1 MNKQKKIPT
10 VRFKGFTNDWEQRK
24 LGDNTNTITKGT
36 TPHDK
41 SNKGSINFVK
51 VESIQNNTIRP
62 TMHIHQEENDG
73 RLARSKL
80 KTNDILFSI
89 AGTLGRTAIVSSDIL
104 PANTNQALA
113 IIRGYTYN
121 PIFLINYLSGKA
133 IKSFIKHN
141 PTIGAQPNLSL
152 RQVRSFII
160 TAPEN
165 EIEQRKIGLLLKQ
178 VDNAITLQQRKL
190 DLLKQLKKGL
200 LQKMFADKG
209 SKRPILRFSGFTD
222 DWKQC
227 KLGDI
232 SEKTYSG
239 LSGKSKEDFGHG
251 HARYITYLNV
261 HDNAVADPEG
271 IDKVEIDSKQ
281 NNVIQ
286 GDLLFTVSSEVP
298 EEVALNSVWPIDSK
312 NIYLNSFCFGLRP
325 LSNKINSFFLTY
337 YLRSPKMRKA
347 VYPLAQGISRFN
359 ISKKNI
365 LKLDINIHKKTE
377 QVAIYRS
384 LKLIEDIIAIQQQ
397 KLTKINEIKKSL
409 LQQMFI

>member
-1 MNKQKKIPT
+1 M
-10 VRFKGFTNDWEQRK
+10 
-24 LGDNTNTITKGT
+24 
-36 TPHDK
+36 
-41 SNKGSINFVK
+41 
-51 VESIQNNTIRP
+51 
-62 TMHIHQEENDG
+62 
-73 RLARSKL
+73 
-80 KTNDILFSI
+80 
-89 AGTLGRTAIVSSDIL
+89 
-104 PANTNQALA
+104 
-113 IIRGYTYN
+113 
-121 PIFLINYLSGKA
+121 
-133 IKSFIKHN
+133 
-141 PTIGAQPNLSL
+141 SL

-286 GDLLFTVSSEVP
+286 GDLLFTVSS
-298 EEVALNSVWPIDSK
+298 
-312 NIYLNSFCFGLRP
+312 
-325 LSNKINSFFLTY
+325 
-337 YLRSPKMRKA
+337 
-347 VYPLAQGISRFN
+347 
-359 ISKKNI
+359 
-365 LKLDINIHKKTE
+365 
-377 QVAIYRS
+377 
-384 LKLIEDIIAIQQQ
+384 
-397 KLTKINEIKKSL
+397 
-409 LQQMFI
+409 

>member
-1 MNKQKKIPT
+1 M
-10 VRFKGFTNDWEQRK
+10 
-24 LGDNTNTITKGT
+24 
-36 TPHDK
+36 
-41 SNKGSINFVK
+41 
-51 VESIQNNTIRP
+51 
-62 TMHIHQEENDG
+62 
-73 RLARSKL
+73 
-80 KTNDILFSI
+80 
-89 AGTLGRTAIVSSDIL
+89 
-104 PANTNQALA
+104 
-113 IIRGYTYN
+113 
-121 PIFLINYLSGKA
+121 
-133 IKSFIKHN
+133 
-141 PTIGAQPNLSL
+141 
-152 RQVRSFII
+152 
-160 TAPEN
+160 
-165 EIEQRKIGLLLKQ
+165 
-178 VDNAITLQQRKL
+178 
-190 DLLKQLKKGL
+190 
-200 LQKMFADKG
+200 
-209 SKRPILRFSGFTD
+209 
-222 DWKQC
+222 
-227 KLGDI
+227 
-232 SEKTYSG
+232 
-239 LSGKSKEDFGHG
+239 
-251 HARYITYLNV
+251 NV

-365 LKLDINIHKKTE
+365 LKLDINIPKKTE